1 MEQDVRR
8 LSTGIAGLDE
18 ILNGGLLA
26 QHTYLVRG
34 GPGAGKTT
42 LGLHFL
48 CAGVTAGERVLYVTL
63 GESEARLREHGERIG
78 FDLRGVNFLDL
89 SPAQGFFTEIES
101 YDIFS
106 PSEVERAPLT
116 RRIVEIVRQLRPAR
130 VFIDSMT
137 QFRYLATDS
146 FQYRKQVLAFLRFL
160 TEEGATVMFTS
171 EGSAEAPDADLQFL
185 CDGILNL
192 DVREEMRVIEVSKLR
207 GSVFIGGF
215 HTYRIAHGGITVF
228 PRLELPERTA
238 EFVLEAIS
246 SGVPE
251 LDELLHGG
259 LERGTVTLVTGPT
272 GSGKT
277 TLGLLFMKEAAGRGE
292 RSVVYTFE
300 ENVDS
305 LLARSQAINIPVRA
319 MMAHG
324 MLEVIPIEPLRYT
337 PDEFARLVRQEVE
350 ERHTRIV
357 MLDSIAGYRLS
368 MRGADLVQH
377 LHALCRYLN
386 AMGVTTLLVNEVEKI
401 TGEFQATELGISYLA
416 DNIIFLRYL
425 EVNGELR
432 KAIGVLKKRLS
443 DFEKTLREYEITR
456 YGVKVGRPLTQLRGL
471 LSGVPEWKT
480 S

>member
-171 EGSAEAPDADLQFL
+171 EGSTEAPDADLQFL

-192 DVREEMRVIEVSKLR
+192 DVHEGMRVIEVSKLR
-207 GSVFIGGF
+207 GSIFIGGF

-228 PRLELPERTA
+228 RALNCRSALLSLCWRPFLPACRNWMNCCMA
-238 EFVLEAIS
+238 DWNA
-246 SGVPE
+246 
-251 LDELLHGG
+251 
-259 LERGTVTLVTGPT
+259 
-272 GSGKT
+272 
-277 TLGLLFMKEAAGRGE
+277 
-292 RSVVYTFE
+292 
-300 ENVDS
+300 
-305 LLARSQAINIPVRA
+305 ARS
-319 MMAHG
+319 
-324 MLEVIPIEPLRYT
+324 PL
-337 PDEFARLVRQEVE
+337 
-350 ERHTRIV
+350 
-357 MLDSIAGYRLS
+357 
-368 MRGADLVQH
+368 
-377 LHALCRYLN
+377 
-386 AMGVTTLLVNEVEKI
+386 
-401 TGEFQATELGISYLA
+401 
-416 DNIIFLRYL
+416 
-425 EVNGELR
+425 
-432 KAIGVLKKRLS
+432 
-443 DFEKTLREYEITR
+443 
-456 YGVKVGRPLTQLRGL
+456 
-471 LSGVPEWKT
+471 
-480 S
+480 